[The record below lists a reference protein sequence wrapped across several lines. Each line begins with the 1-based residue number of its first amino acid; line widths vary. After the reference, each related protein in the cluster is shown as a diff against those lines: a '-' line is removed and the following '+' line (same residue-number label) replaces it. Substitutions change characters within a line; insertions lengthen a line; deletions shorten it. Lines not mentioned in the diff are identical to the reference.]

1 MAFHNDIGHFGEEA
15 TCRYLQDRGYKIVER
30 NWRLGYIEIDIIAEN
45 DEYVAFVEVKTRT
58 TRFADV
64 NPEQYVDEHK
74 KKFMT
79 VAGNGYMKHNQ
90 ITKLLRFDISGVL
103 WNKDTNQVEEIR
115 YYENAFRPKVR
126 DIHNGTFNGQWKWHR
141 R

>member
-1 MAFHNDIGHFGEEA
+1 MD
-15 TCRYLQDRGYKIVER
+15 KIEQQLV
-30 NWRLGYIEIDIIAEN
+30 
-45 DEYVAFVEVKTRT
+45 
-58 TRFADV
+58 
-64 NPEQYVDEHK
+64 QYVDEHK